1 MPLIPYANIDQLPA
15 DVKATFE
22 RLPVHLNIFKM
33 LANAE
38 TCFGPFLQFGTALL
52 SKQELD
58 AALRE
63 IVILQVVHIEGG
75 EYEWIQHVPIGLG
88 VGVMQPQIDAIK
100 AGRYDAECFNDRERA
115 TMKLAEEVVN
125 NVRAREETVRTAAK
139 FFSPREMVEVMLTI
153 GNYMMAARLTE
164 TMRVE
169 LDPPAGSKVLDAL
182 QRQS

>member
-1 MPLIPYANIDQLPA
+1 MPLIPYANIDQLPP

-52 SKQELD
+52 TKQELD

-88 VGVMQPQIDAIK
+88 VGVTQPQIDAIK
-100 AGRYDAECFNDRERA
+100 ASRYDADCFNDRERA

-125 NVRAREETVRTAAK
+125 NVRAQEDTVRAAAK
-139 FFSPREMVEVMLTI
+139 FLSPREMVEVILTI

-169 LDPPAGSKVLDAL
+169 MDPPAGSKVLDAL
-182 QRQS
+182 KRQA